1 MIYCSVRIQLLTLTL
16 AAVCVAWAQP
26 GGGPGGGRGPMRPS
40 PLVAALDTDH
50 DGSISAAEMAA
61 APQALATLDKNGD
74 GRIALEEVM
83 VRRPEGAERG
93 GEQGGG
99 AVSPDLVNTLFSFD
113 ENKDGKLSKAEV
125 PERMQGIFLRAD
137 SDHDGL
143 LTRDELTK
151 ATVAQ
156 DRRAPGGPP
165 PDLVFRALDK
175 DNDGVLSPPELA
187 GAAAA
192 LKTLDK
198 NGDGVLNEQELRPM
212 RGPGGP
218 GGRGGPGEMIN
229 HLFEENDANHDGK
242 LSKAEMPERM
252 REMFERADLN
262 QDGFVTRDEI
272 TKAFESMRPQP

>member
-1 MIYCSVRIQLLTLTL
+1 
-16 AAVCVAWAQP
+16 
-26 GGGPGGGRGPMRPS
+26 MRPS

-50 DGSISAAEMAA
+50 DGSISAAEIAA
-61 APQALATLDKNGD
+61 GPQALAALDKNGD

-83 VRRPEGAERG
+83 VRRPQGGERG
-93 GEQGGG
+93 EGQGEGQGG

-113 ENKDGKLSKAEV
+113 ENKDGQLSKTEV

-137 SDHDGL
+137 TDHDGL

-175 DNDGVLSPPELA
+175 DDDGVLSASELA
-187 GAAAA
+187 GAVAA

-218 GGRGGPGEMIN
+218 GGQGGRGGPGEMIN
-229 HLFEENDANHDGK
+229 HLFEENDTNHDGK
-242 LSKAEMPERM
+242 LAKAEMPERM

-262 QDGFVTRDEI
+262 QDGFVTRDEL
-272 TKAFESMRPQP
+272 TKAFESMRPRP

>member
-1 MIYCSVRIQLLTLTL
+1 
-16 AAVCVAWAQP
+16 
-26 GGGPGGGRGPMRPS
+26 MRPS

-61 APQALATLDKNGD
+61 APRALATLDKNGD

-83 VRRPEGAERG
+83 VRRPEGGRRG
-93 GEQGGG
+93 EGPGEGAGEG

-137 SDHDGL
+137 ADHDGL

-175 DNDGVLSPPELA
+175 DDDGVLSPSEIA

-192 LKTLDK
+192 LKILDK

-229 HLFEENDANHDGK
+229 HMFEENDANHDGQ

-262 QDGFVTRDEI
+262 QDGFVTRDEL
-272 TKAFESMRPQP
+272 TKAFESMRPRP

>member
-1 MIYCSVRIQLLTLTL
+1 
-16 AAVCVAWAQP
+16 
-26 GGGPGGGRGPMRPS
+26 MRPS

-50 DGSISAAEMAA
+50 DGSISAAEIAA

-83 VRRPEGAERG
+83 VRRPQGGERG
-93 GEQGGG
+93 AGRGAGRGEGQGEGQGG

-113 ENKDGKLSKAEV
+113 ENKDGQLSKTEV

-137 SDHDGL
+137 TNHDGL

-175 DNDGVLSPPELA
+175 DDDGVLSASELA

-218 GGRGGPGEMIN
+218 GGPGGPSEMIK
-229 HLFEENDANHDGK
+229 HLFEENDTNHDGK
-242 LSKAEMPERM
+242 LAKAEMPERM

-262 QDGFVTRDEI
+262 QDGFVTRDEL
-272 TKAFESMRPQP
+272 TKAFESMRPRP

>member
-1 MIYCSVRIQLLTLTL
+1 
-16 AAVCVAWAQP
+16 
-26 GGGPGGGRGPMRPS
+26 
-40 PLVAALDTDH
+40 
-50 DGSISAAEMAA
+50 
-61 APQALATLDKNGD
+61 
-74 GRIALEEVM
+74 M
-83 VRRPEGAERG
+83 VRRPKGAERG

-99 AVSPDLVNTLFSFD
+99 AISPDLVSMLFSFD
-113 ENKDGKLSKAEV
+113 ENKDGKLSKTEV

-137 SDHDGL
+137 ADHDGL

-156 DRRAPGGPP
+156 DRGAPGGPP

-187 GAAAA
+187 GAADA

-198 NGDGVLNEQELRPM
+198 NGDGLLNEQELRPM

-218 GGRGGPGEMIN
+218 GRRGGPGEMIN
-229 HLFEENDANHDGK
+229 HMFQENDTNHDDK

-252 REMFERADLN
+252 RETFELADLN
-262 QDGFVTRDEI
+262 HDGFVTREEM
-272 TKAFESMRPQP
+272 TKAFESMRPRP

>member
-1 MIYCSVRIQLLTLTL
+1 
-16 AAVCVAWAQP
+16 
-26 GGGPGGGRGPMRPS
+26 MRPS
-40 PLVAALDTDH
+40 PLVTALDTDH

-61 APQALATLDKNGD
+61 APQALAALDKNGD

-83 VRRPEGAERG
+83 VRRPEGGERG
-93 GEQGGG
+93 EGPGG

-113 ENKDGKLSKAEV
+113 ENKDGQLSKTEV

-137 SDHDGL
+137 TNHDGL

-151 ATVAQ
+151 ATMAQ

-165 PDLVFRALDK
+165 PDLVFRAIDK
-175 DNDGVLSPPELA
+175 DDDGVLSASELA

-198 NGDGVLNEQELRPM
+198 NGDGVLNQQELQPM
-212 RGPGGP
+212 RGP
-218 GGRGGPGEMIN
+218 GGRGGPGEMVN
-229 HLFEENDANHDGK
+229 HLFEENDANHDGQ

-262 QDGFVTRDEI
+262 QDGFVTREEL
-272 TKAFESMRPQP
+272 TKAFESMRPRP